1 MSWDDLR
8 AEFPVTHRWAYFDH
22 AAVAPM
28 SGRARATLDEW
39 TADLA
44 ENGVV
49 HEGSWLKRVEE
60 ARRRAAALLNA
71 DPLDVA
77 FVKNTSE
84 GIGFVA
90 EGYPWQAGDNVV
102 TAADEYPS
110 NLYSWMNLVCRGV
123 EVRRVASREGRIL
136 IDDIRAAIDGK
147 TRIVTLSFVEFA
159 TGFRND
165 LYVIGCLC
173 RERKVLFFVDAIQG
187 LGVFPL
193 DTQNTPVDFLSA
205 DGHKWLVGPEGAGLF
220 WIRRELVDLL
230 HPVAVG
236 WNSVVG
242 AWDFSKIDFR
252 LKPHAGRWESGT
264 LNTGGVAALGASI
277 GLLLEVGVPAIRD
290 RVRELT
296 DYLCEQAQ
304 ARGLGVFSSRREGQ
318 WSGIVSLEMP
328 GDLAALVK
336 RARAAGLVLSQRA
349 GRLRLSPHFYNSRDE
364 IDRLIAFLGDSA

>member
-1 MSWDDLR
+1 MRWEDLR
-8 AEFPVTHRWAYFDH
+8 AEFPVTRRWAYFDH
-22 AAVAPM
+22 AAVAPL
-28 SGRARATLDEW
+28 SGRAHATLGEW
-39 TADLA
+39 TADMA

-60 ARRRAAALLNA
+60 ARRRAATLVNA
-71 DPLDVA
+71 DPLDIA
-77 FVKNTSE
+77 FIKNTSE

-110 NLYSWMNLVCRGV
+110 NLYPWMNLAHRGV
-123 EVRRVASREGRIL
+123 EVRPVASRDGRIH
-136 IDDIRAAIDGK
+136 IDDLRAVIDGR

-165 LYVIGCLC
+165 LEAIGSLC

-193 DTQNTPVDFLSA
+193 DVRKTPVDFLSA

-230 HPVAVG
+230 HPVGVG

-242 AWDFSKIDFR
+242 AWDFSKIDFH

-277 GLLLEVGVPAIRD
+277 GLLLEIGVPAIRD

-296 DYLCEQAQ
+296 DSLCEQAQ
-304 ARGLGVFSSRREGQ
+304 ARGLRIFSSRREEE

-336 RARAAGLVLSQRA
+336 RARSAGLVLSQRA
-349 GRLRLSPHFYNSRDE
+349 GRLRLSPHFYNSRDD